1 MAPPTSAAAPIIT
14 AFCVTRGMPPVLKLE
29 VGSAAPS
36 PLPSLLSV
44 PVGAGAVVRVV
55 RVGAEGPSVAE
66 LAGAAELL
74 VLVAVPP
81 PESFSRPAV
90 MVMGMR

>member
-1 MAPPTSAAAPIIT
+1 
-14 AFCVTRGMPPVLKLE
+14 MPPVLKLE

-44 PVGAGAVVRVV
+44 PVGAGAVVMVV
-55 RVGAEGPSVAE
+55 GIEAEGPSVVAE
-66 LAGAAELL
+66 LAGAAVLV
-74 VLVAVPP
+74 VLVAAAAPPP

-90 MVMGMR
+90 MVMGMRKEL